1 MRQSDIGIAAVLELS
16 ARLLFGYRAEQ
27 VRIYTSL
34 RDVCVL
40 PAARNSIGK
49 QSGRASRQNNEM
61 SIFHLSAQII
71 GRSSGRSSTAAAA
84 YRAAYRIV
92 DVRTGEVHNF
102 TRKGGVRES
111 FILTP
116 DSAPTWMRN
125 RAALWNSVEQVEK
138 RKDAQLAREVELSVP
153 HELPHELR
161 RALLVEFVH
170 DEFVSRGM
178 IADVAMH
185 EPTKHGDR
193 RNEHAHILL
202 TLRHIDGD
210 GFGKK
215 AREWN
220 DAELV
225 EHWRASW
232 ARRVNEALEKDA
244 IASKVDHRSY
254 ARQALASGDDVAM
267 ANLPTVHLGPQ
278 ASAMERR
285 GTCTLPGDLNREVR
299 IANLELESLRPQLS
313 GNAQAP
319 QNPKQILLPRLFRRG
334 PAQQREQLQQDLRS
348 ALDLPGMQTA
358 QEAHAAIGQQRDKIS
373 AIGKHKIDK
382 DETLRSVT
390 RRLETADIAAQKL
403 RGQRQALQAQDKSLR
418 TQKSQ
423 NLRTLEWRKTHPFTA
438 RLHDLGLFPN
448 AAASWDVDPIEWQRK
463 WDTAK
468 AEYERVKEKLL
479 AAEELWKAASH
490 DREQIMGRLKR
501 EVSQELQKRTQHLEC
516 LETWVNDLARL
527 EAELLTPEEE
537 ETHLDSSVTAT
548 EENEDGSHLSY
559 RP

>member
-1 MRQSDIGIAAVLELS
+1 MRQSDIGIAAVFELS
-16 ARLLFGYRAEQ
+16 ARLLFGSRAK
-27 VRIYTSL
+27 RLRTFTSL
-34 RDVCVL
+34 RDVCGL

-49 QSGRASRQNNEM
+49 QSERASRQNIEM

-92 DVRTGEVHNF
+92 DVRTGEVHDF
-102 TRKGGVRES
+102 TRKIGVRES

-138 RKDAQLAREVELSVP
+138 RRDAQLAREVELSVP

-161 RALLVEFVH
+161 RALLVEFVR

-178 IADVAMH
+178 IADIAMH

-225 EHWRASW
+225 ERWRASW
-232 ARRVNEALEKDA
+232 AQRVNEALEKNA

-254 ARQALASGDDVAM
+254 ARQALASGGGVAM

-299 IANLELESLRPQLS
+299 IVNLELERLRRQPP
-313 GNAQAP
+313 GNSPAPENPAQI
-319 QNPKQILLPRLFRRG
+319 QFPRLSRRE
-334 PAQQREQLQQDLRS
+334 PAQRRERLQQDLRN
-348 ALDLPGMQTA
+348 ALGMPEIQTSH
-358 QEAHAAIGQQRDKIS
+358 EAHEAIRRQLEKVTAIGP
-373 AIGKHKIDK
+373 HKIDK
-382 DETLRSVT
+382 DETFQAAT
-390 RRLETADIAAQKL
+390 RRLDMADSNARKL
-403 RGQRQALQAQDKSLR
+403 MGQRQDLRALDKRLAAK
-418 TQKSQ
+418 KSE
-423 NLRTLEWRKTHPFTA
+423 NVRVMEWRKGHPFMA
-438 RLHDLGLFPN
+438 RLHDAGLFRTS
-448 AAASWDVDPIEWQRK
+448 AAAWAIDPTEWQRR
-463 WDTAK
+463 WDAGK
-468 AEYERVKEKLL
+468 AAYGQVTEKLL
-479 AAEELWKAASH
+479 VAEKICKAASQ
-490 DREQIMGRLKR
+490 DREQILDRLKR
-501 EVSQELQKRTQHLEC
+501 DISQELQERTQHLEC
-516 LETWVNDLARL
+516 LETWANDLARL
-527 EAELLTPEEE
+527 EAQLLTWEGGAKRQDAPVAAPE
-537 ETHLDSSVTAT
+537 DD
-548 EENEDGSHLSY
+548 EDGSHLNCRS
-559 RP
+559 